1 MKILSKNYYHQETWR
16 LAWPMILT
24 NISVPLLGVVDTAI
38 LGHLNSPLYL
48 GAVAVGTSIITFI
61 FWAFGFLRMGT
72 TSLVARAC
80 GRGDA
85 TGSATLL
92 LQSSVLALL
101 LALLLLLTQ
110 GLFIPLAL
118 NLMEASNAVAT
129 LAESYCQI
137 RIYSAPAT
145 LMTFALI
152 GWFIGQQNTRAPLII
167 VISQNILNIVLD
179 FIFIVGLEMN
189 SNGAAIATVVSEY
202 GGFILALGLAWASIK
217 PEIGFI
223 SSRQLYR
230 YQHYIE
236 LLNINRHLFIR
247 TASLLFTFAFFT
259 AQGARQGD
267 TTLAANAL
275 LFQLLLLISYGL
287 DGFAHAAEA
296 MVGKAIGAKSQRD
309 FIATCKSTSFW
320 ALITALLFSSF
331 FFILQG
337 QLLAFFTDIEDV
349 IAIAENYYL
358 CIIILPIIGV
368 WGYQL
373 DGIFIGAGKTR
384 AMQYTMLLS
393 VFAVFIPIW
402 WIFQS
407 YGNWGLWLAFCAF
420 MLSRGLLLGAVF
432 SYFQRHNLW
441 INTESSAI

>member
-1 MKILSKNYYHQETWR
+1 MKLLSKNRYHRETWR

-72 TSLVARAC
+72 TSLVARAY
-80 GRGDA
+80 GRNDA

-92 LQSSVLALL
+92 LQSAVLALL
-101 LALLLLLTQ
+101 LALLLLLAQ

-118 NLMEASNAVAT
+118 NLIGASNAVAS

-152 GWFIGQQNTRAPLII
+152 GWFIGQQNTRAPLVI
-167 VISQNILNIVLD
+167 VVSQNILNIALD

-189 SNGAAIATVVSEY
+189 SDGAAIATVVSEY
-202 GGFILALGLAWASIK
+202 GGFVLAIALAWKSIK
-217 PEIGFI
+217 PVFPHIKPK
-223 SSRQLYR
+223 QLY
-230 YQHYIE
+230 HYHHYLE

-309 FIATCKSTSFW
+309 FIATCKSTSLW

-337 QLLAFFTDIEDV
+337 QLLAFFTNMRDV

-358 CIIILPIIGV
+358 CIIILPIIGI

-441 INTESSAI
+441 INT

>member
-1 MKILSKNYYHQETWR
+1 MSILSKNRYHRETWR
-16 LAWPMILT
+16 LAWPLILT
-24 NISVPLLGVVDTAI
+24 NISVPLLGVIDTAI
-38 LGHLNSPLYL
+38 LGHLDSPLYL
-48 GAVAVGTSIITFI
+48 GAVAIGTSIITFI

-72 TSLVARAC
+72 TSLVARAF
-80 GRGDA
+80 GRGD
-85 TGSATLL
+85 TSGSATLL
-92 LQSSVLALL
+92 LQSAILALILAVIL
-101 LALLLLLTQ
+101 LFAQ

-118 NLMEASNAVAT
+118 KLIGASNAVAA
-129 LAESYCQI
+129 LADSYCHI

-152 GWFIGQQNTRAPLII
+152 GWFIGQQNTQAPLIV
-167 VISQNILNIVLD
+167 VISQNILNILLD

-189 SNGAAIATVVSEY
+189 SDGAAIATVVAEY
-202 GGFILALGLAWASIK
+202 AGFLLAIGLAWKTIK
-217 PEIGFI
+217 PELPKINT
-223 SSRQLYR
+223 RQLYH
-230 YQHYIE
+230 YHHYIE

-267 TTLAANAL
+267 TILAANAL

-309 FIATCKSTSFW
+309 FVATCKSTSLW
-320 ALITALLFSSF
+320 ALITALLFSAF

-337 QLLAFFTDIEDV
+337 QLLAFFTNMEDV

-358 CIIILPIIGV
+358 CIIILPILGV

-432 SYFQRHNLW
+432 SYFQRHKLW
-441 INTESSAI
+441 ISAQSDTI

>member
-1 MKILSKNYYHQETWR
+1 
-16 LAWPMILT
+16 
-24 NISVPLLGVVDTAI
+24 
-38 LGHLNSPLYL
+38 
-48 GAVAVGTSIITFI
+48 
-61 FWAFGFLRMGT
+61 
-72 TSLVARAC
+72 
-80 GRGDA
+80 
-85 TGSATLL
+85 
-92 LQSSVLALL
+92 
-101 LALLLLLTQ
+101 
-110 GLFIPLAL
+110 
-118 NLMEASNAVAT
+118 
-129 LAESYCQI
+129 
-137 RIYSAPAT
+137 
-145 LMTFALI
+145 
-152 GWFIGQQNTRAPLII
+152 
-167 VISQNILNIVLD
+167 
-179 FIFIVGLEMN
+179 
-189 SNGAAIATVVSEY
+189 
-202 GGFILALGLAWASIK
+202 
-217 PEIGFI
+217 
-223 SSRQLYR
+223 
-230 YQHYIE
+230 
-236 LLNINRHLFIR
+236 
-247 TASLLFTFAFFT
+247 
-259 AQGARQGD
+259 
-267 TTLAANAL
+267 
-275 LFQLLLLISYGL
+275 L

-309 FIATCKSTSFW
+309 FIATCKSTSLW

-337 QLLAFFTDIEDV
+337 QLLAFFTNMRDV